1 MVHHMA
7 KLQQLLVQMVIGTM
21 AFGGVACLCPAWADA
36 TVVSSPV
43 LSHHSQHVTPSTDGT
58 TSQVDCG
65 HEDCETGCERDSA
78 VASNVSGVVSGK
90 TLFQLDYTSILPP
103 EIPTI
108 APARG
113 EAVSTSSS
121 RLRISLPLQTPVHRF
136 DRLLD

>member
-1 MVHHMA
+1 MVHYMA

-21 AFGGVACLCPAWADA
+21 AFGGVACLCPASADA
-36 TVVSSPV
+36 TVASSPV

-65 HEDCETGCERDSA
+65 HEDCEAGCERDSA
-78 VASNVSGVVSGK
+78 LASKVSGVASGK

-103 EIPTI
+103 ATLII

-113 EAVSTSSS
+113 KVVSTSSS
-121 RLRISLPLQTPVHRF
+121 RLRIPVPQQTPIQRF